1 MKTTLQLI
9 AITALAFSQMGG
21 CATTGVSLTP
31 QQRAALTQV
40 ELAALN
46 TAVSVGKQYAVNGK
60 VSDKSAL
67 IINSID
73 SAASAA
79 RTVIGTDAAF
89 DPDAV
94 KEAMQSGSGS
104 TVVDTKV
111 VPPVADAVA
120 VAISKGASPDDAVEA
135 AARGLN
141 KGVLKLKSK

>member
-1 MKTTLQLI
+1 MKTLIQLI

-21 CATTGVSLTP
+21 CATTGQLTP

-46 TAVSVGKQYAVNGK
+46 TAVSVGTQYAANGK
-60 VSDKSAL
+60 IDTSQL

-73 SAASAA
+73 SAANAA

-94 KEAMQSGSGS
+94 KEAMQSGSSS
-104 TVVDTKV
+104 TVVDNKV
-111 VPPVADAVA
+111 APPVADAVA
-120 VAISKGASPDDAVEA
+120 KAISKGAKPDDAVEA

-141 KGVLKLKSK
+141 KGARKLKGK